1 MEIKIRN
8 EQKNDYNQIRKIN
21 DLAFGQENEGKMIE
35 SLRKT
40 SDYNA
45 SLSLVAEIKE
55 KIVGHILF
63 YPVKIKNEKEEYTVL
78 SLAPIAVHPEYQSK
92 GIGSKLVKTGL
103 QIAKEN
109 NFDIVIVVGHPKYYP
124 RFGFKPAGNWGIKH
138 PFDVPN
144 DVFLALELKDNALKN
159 CRGKVEYPKEYYEA
173 M

>member
-1 MEIKIRN
+1 MIHLRLATPDDSEFL
-8 EQKNDYNQIRKIN
+8 YNLKKQTLKEYITQIW
-21 DLAFGQENEGKMIE
+21 GW
-35 SLRKT
+35 
-40 SDYNA
+40 
-45 SLSLVAEIKE
+45 
-55 KIVGHILF
+55 
-63 YPVKIKNEKEEYTVL
+63 NEKDQRDYYKKIFEPDKYHIIQQNGEDIGCLSIEEQHNKIMLNIIEIT
-78 SLAPIAVHPEYQSK
+78 PEYQNK